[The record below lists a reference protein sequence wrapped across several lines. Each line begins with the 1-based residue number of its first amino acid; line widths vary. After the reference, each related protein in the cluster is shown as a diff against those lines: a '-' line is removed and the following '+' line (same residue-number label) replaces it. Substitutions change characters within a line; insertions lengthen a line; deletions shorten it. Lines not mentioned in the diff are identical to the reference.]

1 MATDHEHQVH
11 RNWIGL
17 LQPVGLVVSPPALFT
32 AQAFPDKNILK
43 EQQAL
48 LTLVTPPAPKD
59 GEKKALERPL
69 LPLSF
74 EALATQVLGWKPNK
88 LAGSPRGPA
97 LPDSLALVLPEFG
110 ETLRPTFAVPA
121 VKEDDAEWTMLIQ
134 ELADGTSFDEPLA
147 EETKKWHASPQ
158 IRLERLLRES
168 GVPIGILAN
177 GRFIR
182 LIYAPRGESSG
193 HVTWPVHR
201 LVTALD
207 RDMLS
212 ALCMLLSTARLFAL
226 PRDQRLPH
234 ILKESR
240 KYQNVVSTKLAG
252 QVLEALN
259 ELLRGFQSANGAV
272 KGALLDDTVRKDSDH
287 VYGGL
292 LAVLLR
298 LVFILYA
305 EERGLLSSSVVYV
318 RNYSL
323 VGLFDKLRIDA
334 GRFPDTMDQRYGA
347 WSLLL
352 VLFRMV
358 HDGAKRGDM
367 WLPPRYGHLFDP
379 DGWSFL
385 EGRPHCI
392 NRVMGAPVEV
402 PKVPDGVVL
411 RVLEKLLLLD
421 SDRLSYRALD
431 VEQIGSV
438 YENMMGFRLERA
450 VETSIGV
457 GKEHVVVGLETLLSK
472 KGTNREKHL
481 KETANVKLT
490 GKASE
495 ALKVATTID
504 DLVAALSRRIS
515 PLTPRTV
522 PKSGLYL
529 QPTDER
535 RRSGSHYTPRE
546 LTEPIVRTTLRPI
559 FEDLGA
565 SPKPE
570 QILALKVCDPAMGS
584 GAFLVETCRQ
594 LAEQLVRAYDV
605 HGRPADIQPD
615 EDVLLYAQR
624 QVAQHCLYG
633 VDKNPFAIDL
643 GKLSLWLATL
653 AKDHAFTFLD
663 HSIRHGD
670 SLVGLTREQIA
681 SFHWAPEKQIPLI
694 HTFVDKAIAEAMV
707 LRAKIPGLANSDDV
721 REKQQL
727 LRDADDAIAKVRMV
741 GDAVVASFFS
751 KEKPKAREEARKLWE
766 MKTQTWLSGRDSSGE
781 VAAFV
786 GQLREGE
793 KPVLCFHWEIE
804 FPEVFQRVKVG
815 FDAFVGNP
823 PFAQKNTIV
832 QTTRLNH
839 LEWLCTAPGTNGK
852 SDLVAFFFRR
862 AFSMLAPQ
870 GTFGLVATN
879 TIAQGDT
886 RAAGLR
892 WIAANRGT
900 IFAARRRIKWPGGA
914 AVIVS
919 AVHVI
924 RDGDPRFIELDGTC
938 VRRISAYLVEG
949 DLDENPSPLRA
960 NAEKSFHGAD
970 PSGRGFIFD
979 DQLKNAHSLA
989 VMKEVLGKNP
999 ASQACILP
1007 FIGGEEINSLPLL
1020 EPRRYVIGFG
1030 KRELS
1035 ECREKWPELIDLVE
1049 TTVKPDREGRPLNDQ
1064 ALYLASKWWQWH
1076 TERPTLV
1083 AALAGKA
1090 KVIVNCH
1097 VGPHL
1102 MFALQPTDRVFAHTL
1117 NVIAL
1122 ESYAAF
1128 AVLQCRV
1135 HEVWARFLGSSM
1147 KDDLR
1152 YTTTDCFETFPFPRD
1167 YDVMPSLAEAG
1178 RAYDLFRREVM
1189 RARVAGLTATYN
1201 RFHDPNESDSETSTL
1216 RELHAAMD
1224 WAVLEAYGWTDIQ
1237 PTCKFLLDYEEES
1250 DEAET
1255 SSGRRKKKPWRYR
1268 WPDDVCSE
1276 ILARLLELNAQRAK
1290 EQADTTLLVEQE
1302 TPTDAVKKPRG
1313 LGKTKKP
1320 TPVGQG
1326 GLFGEE
1332 SE

>member
-1 MATDHEHQVH
+1 MATDHELRVH
-11 RNWIGL
+11 RDWIGL
-17 LQPVGLVVSPPALFT
+17 LQPVGLVVSPPALLA

-48 LTLVTPPAPKD
+48 VALITPPAPKD
-59 GEKKALERPL
+59 GEKKSVERPP

-74 EALATQVLGWKPNK
+74 EALATQVLGWKPSK
-88 LAGSPRGPA
+88 LAGSPSGPA
-97 LPDSLALVLPEFG
+97 LPESLELVLPEFG

-121 VKEDDAEWTMLIQ
+121 VKEDDAEWMILVH
-134 ELADGTSFDEPLA
+134 ELADGASFDEPPA

-158 IRLERLLRES
+158 IRLERLLRET

-182 LIYAPRGESSG
+182 LVYAPRGESSG

-212 ALCMLLSTARLFAL
+212 ALCMLLGSARLFAL

-234 ILKESR
+234 LLKESR

-259 ELLRGFQSANGAV
+259 ELLRGFQSANEAA
-272 KGALLDDTVRKDSDH
+272 KGGLLDATVREDPDH

-298 LVFILYA
+298 LVFVLYA
-305 EERGLLSSSVVYV
+305 EERGLLSSSAAYV

-347 WSLLL
+347 WSRLL

-358 HDGAKRGDM
+358 HDGAKRGDLR
-367 WLPPRYGHLFDP
+367 LPPRYGHLFDP
-379 DGWSFL
+379 DGWAFL
-385 EGRPHCI
+385 EGRPHRI

-457 GKEHVVVGLETLLSK
+457 GKEHVVVGLETLLAK
-472 KGTNREKHL
+472 KGAEREKLL
-481 KETANVKLT
+481 KETASVELT

-495 ALKVATTID
+495 ALKGAATVD

-522 PKSGLYL
+522 PAGGLYL

-559 FEDLGA
+559 LEDLGP

-570 QILALKVCDPAMGS
+570 QLLALKVCDPAMGS
-584 GAFLVETCRQ
+584 GAFLVEACRQ
-594 LAEQLVRAYDV
+594 LAEQLVKAYDV
-605 HGRPADIQPD
+605 HGRPTDIPPD

-633 VDKNPFAIDL
+633 VDKNPFAVDL

-653 AKDHAFTFLD
+653 ARDHAFTFLD

-681 SFHWAPEKQIPLI
+681 SFHWAPEKQIPVI
-694 HTFVDKAIAEAMV
+694 RTFVDKAIAEAMA
-707 LRAKIPGLANSDDV
+707 LRAQIPDLANSDDV
-721 REKQQL
+721 REKRQL
-727 LRDADDAIAKVRMV
+727 LSDADDALATVRMV

-751 KEKPKAREEARKLWE
+751 EEKPKAREEARARWE
-766 MKTQTWLSGRDSSGE
+766 TKAQAWLSARDSSGD

-786 GQLREGE
+786 AELRNG
-793 KPVLCFHWEIE
+793 KSPVPCFHWELE
-804 FPEVFQRVKVG
+804 FPEAFREPSAG
-815 FDAFVGNP
+815 FDALVGNP
-823 PFAQKNTIV
+823 PFAGKNNLLSGHRKGYLDWLKLQHAESHGNADIV
-832 QTTRLNH
+832 AH
-839 LEWLCTAPGTNGK
+839 
-852 SDLVAFFFRR
+852 FFRR
-862 AFSMLAPQ
+862 GFAILRPLGSLGF
-870 GTFGLVATN
+870 VATN
-879 TIAQGDT
+879 TISQGDT
-886 RAAGLR
+886 RVTGLR
-892 WIAANRGT
+892 WLCTHGGVIY
-900 IFAARRRIKWPGGA
+900 AARRRVRWPGKA
-914 AVIVS
+914 SVIVS
-919 AVHVI
+919 TV
-924 RDGDPRFIELDGTC
+924 C
-938 VRRISAYLVEG
+938 VRRGRYSGPRILDGRAVDDITALLFHRGAHESPASISDNHG
-949 DLDENPSPLRA
+949 
-960 NAEKSFHGAD
+960 KSFIGSYIFGA
-970 PSGRGFIFD
+970 GFTFD
-979 DQLKNAHSLA
+979 DFSTAKGSSLVAEMHQLIAKDPRNL
-989 VMKEVLGKNP
+989 ERIFPYLG
-999 ASQACILP
+999 
-1007 FIGGEEINSLPLL
+1007 GDEINSSPTHAHHRWVINFGEMTEAEAREWPDLVAIVESKVKPIRLAQNRELRARYWWRFGETTPAMFKAVLPLDRFL
-1020 EPRRYVIGFG
+1020 VHANLSTHLGFAFVPRGTI
-1030 KRELS
+1030 
-1035 ECREKWPELIDLVE
+1035 
-1049 TTVKPDREGRPLNDQ
+1049 
-1064 ALYLASKWWQWH
+1064 
-1076 TERPTLV
+1076 V
-1083 AALAGKA
+1083 AA
-1090 KVIVNCH
+1090 
-1097 VGPHL
+1097 PHN
-1102 MFALQPTDRVFAHTL
+1102 VFA
-1117 NVIAL
+1117 
-1122 ESYAAF
+1122 F
-1128 AVLQCRV
+1128 AEFSEFCVLQSRV
-1135 HEVWARFLGSSM
+1135 HEVWVKLYASSLG
-1147 KDDLR
+1147 DGIR
-1152 YTTTDCFETFPFPRD
+1152 YTPSDCFETFAFPSSTGAKKSLVACGARY
-1167 YDVMPSLAEAG
+1167 YDFRASLLVRNNQG
-1178 RAYDLFRREVM
+1178 FTDI
-1189 RARVAGLTATYN
+1189 YN
-1201 RFHDPNESDSETSTL
+1201 RFHSPDESDPAILEL
-1216 RELHAAMD
+1216 RDLHAAMD
-1224 WAVLEAYGWTDIQ
+1224 RAVLDAYGWTDIQ
-1237 PTCKFLLDYEEES
+1237 PTCEFLLDYEE
-1250 DEAET
+1250 DDDDVEA
-1255 SSGRRKKKPWRYR
+1255 SGGRRKKKPWRYR
-1268 WPDDVCSE
+1268 WPDDVRDE
-1276 ILARLLELNAQRAK
+1276 VLARLLELNAQRAK
-1290 EQADTTLLVEQE
+1290 EQAGNPPPAGPG
-1302 TPTDAVKKPRG
+1302 TPPVGRKEPRCR
-1313 LGKTKKP
+1313 GKAKKP
-1320 TPVGQG
+1320 TPAGQG